1 MQQETFGKKPPVGL
15 FSIHPSGILSADAW
29 VRASFFVTGESSLMK
44 EPSILV
50 SSAAVHA
57 PQGRRMDI
65 RNIAIIAHVDHGK
78 TTLVDCILRQTQVHR
93 KIDEMGERIL
103 DSMDQER
110 ERGIT
115 IRAKNASVTYRGV
128 KINIVDTPGHAD
140 FGGEVERTLRMVDG
154 VLLLVDAKEGPMPQT
169 TFVLRKALA
178 LGHRAIVVINKVDR
192 PDAVVDDVVN
202 RTFDLFVH
210 LGATDEQL
218 DFPIVYTSA
227 LKGTAT
233 LDLNKGGTEIAPL
246 LDTVLDKIPAPAISR
261 HAPLQMLVLALAYD
275 SYKGKLAIGKIQ
287 SGSIARRQQV
297 VTIVK
302 DGSQIPGKVSDLS
315 VFAGLDRSDVEEAQA
330 GEIVAVAGLEEVH
343 IGDTIADAAQ
353 SVALP
358 RVSIDE
364 PTVQMTF
371 SVNNS
376 PFAGREGRFLT
387 SRHLRDRLFKEL
399 ETNVS
404 LRVQE
409 TDSADRFLVAGR
421 GELHLSVLIEQM
433 RREGYELQVS
443 QPEVILHR
451 DGETVTEPYEDLT
464 VQVPSDYQGP
474 VIEEIGRRR
483 GELRHMKLVHSD
495 GIASEMHLEYR
506 IPTRGI
512 IGLKNAL
519 MAKTRG
525 TVILHHV
532 FSGYESADEKAL
544 LIAPHGSLTA
554 FEQGTSTAYALFMA
568 QERGELFIG
577 PGVEVYQGMVVG
589 QNARDEDLDVNV
601 CKTKHLTNMRASGS
615 DEALVLTPPR
625 EMTLEFALEY
635 IGADELVEITP
646 KHLRIRKRL
655 LNPEDRRKARKSGK

>member
-1 MQQETFGKKPPVGL
+1 MDHPTSSPPAA
-15 FSIHPSGILSADAW
+15 HPL
-29 VRASFFVTGESSLMK
+29 R
-44 EPSILV
+44 
-50 SSAAVHA
+50 A
-57 PQGRRMDI
+57 PQGRRTDI

-78 TTLVDCILRQTQVHR
+78 TTLVDALLRQTRVHR
-93 KIDEMGERIL
+93 KIDDMGERIM

-115 IRAKNASVTYRGV
+115 IRAKNASVTYKDV

-178 LGHRAIVVINKVDR
+178 LGHKAIVVINKIDR
-192 PDAVVDDVVN
+192 PDAVIDDVVN

-227 LKGTAT
+227 IKGIAT
-233 LDLNKGGTEIAPL
+233 LDVNKPGTEITPL
-246 LDTVLDKIPAPAISR
+246 LETILDKIPAPAINR
-261 HAPLQMLVLALAYD
+261 EAPLQILVLALAYD
-275 SYKGKLAIGKIQ
+275 SYKGKMGIGKIQ
-287 SGSIARRQQV
+287 SGAIARRQQV
-297 VTIVK
+297 VTITK
-302 DGSQIPGKVSDLS
+302 DGGQVPGRVSDLS
-315 VFAGLDRSDVEEAQA
+315 VFSGLDRTDVEQAEA
-330 GEIVAVAGLEEVH
+330 GEIVAVAGLEEVN
-343 IGDTIADAAQ
+343 IGDTIADAANPI
-353 SVALP
+353 ALP

-376 PFAGREGRFLT
+376 PFAGREGKYLT
-387 SRHLRDRLFKEL
+387 SRHLRERLFKEL

-421 GELHLSVLIEQM
+421 GELHLGVLIEQM
-433 RREGYELQVS
+433 RREGYELQIS

-451 DGETVTEPYEDLT
+451 DGDVVTEPYEELT
-464 VQVPSDYQGP
+464 VQVPSEYQGP
-474 VIEEIGRRR
+474 VIEEIGKRQ
-483 GELRHMKLVHSD
+483 GELRHMKLVHSE
-495 GIASEMHLEYR
+495 GTASEMHIEYH

-512 IGLKNAL
+512 IGLKNIL
-519 MAKTRG
+519 LAKTRG

-532 FSGYESADEKAL
+532 FSGYAAADEKAL
-544 LIAPHGSLTA
+544 LVAPHGSLVA
-554 FEQGTSTAYALFMA
+554 FEAGTSTAYALFMT

-577 PGVEVYQGMVVG
+577 PGVDVYQGMVVG
-589 QNARDEDLDVNV
+589 QNSRDEDLDVNV
-601 CKTKHLTNMRASGS
+601 CKQKQLTNIRAAGS

-625 EMTLEFALEY
+625 EMTLEFAMEY
-635 IGADELVEITP
+635 IGPDELVEVTP
-646 KHLRIRKRL
+646 KSLRLRKRML
-655 LNPEDRRKARKSGK
+655 HPEDRRKAKKAAK

>member
-1 MQQETFGKKPPVGL
+1 MGQENSTSTTAHGL
-15 FSIHPSGILSADAW
+15 
-29 VRASFFVTGESSLMK
+29 R
-44 EPSILV
+44 
-50 SSAAVHA
+50 A
-57 PQGRRMDI
+57 PQGRRTDI

-78 TTLVDCILRQTQVHR
+78 TTLVDALLRQTRVHR
-93 KIDEMGERIL
+93 KIEDMGERIM

-115 IRAKNASVTYRGV
+115 IRAKNASVTYKDV

-178 LGHRAIVVINKVDR
+178 LGHKAIVVINKIDR
-192 PDAVVDDVVN
+192 PDAVIDDVVN

-218 DFPIVYTSA
+218 DFPIVYA
-227 LKGTAT
+227 AAIKGIAT
-233 LDLNKGGTEIAPL
+233 LDINKPGTEITPL
-246 LDTVLDKIPAPAISR
+246 LDTILDKIPAPAISR
-261 HAPLQMLVLALAYD
+261 EAPLQMLVLALAYD
-275 SYKGKLAIGKIQ
+275 SYKGKMGIGKIQ
-287 SGSIARRQQV
+287 SGSLSRRQQV

-302 DGSQIPGKVSDLS
+302 DGGLVQGRVSDLS
-315 VFAGLDRSDVEEAQA
+315 VFSGLDRTDVEEAEA
-330 GEIVAVAGLEEVH
+330 GEIVAVAGLDEVN
-343 IGDTIADAAQ
+343 IGDTIADAA
-353 SVALP
+353 SPSGLP
-358 RVSIDE
+358 RVTIDE

-376 PFAGREGRFLT
+376 PFAGREGKYLT
-387 SRHLRDRLFKEL
+387 SRHLRERLFKEL

-421 GELHLSVLIEQM
+421 GELHLGVLIEQM
-433 RREGYELQVS
+433 RREGYELQIS

-451 DGETVTEPYEDLT
+451 DGDTVTEPYEELT
-464 VQVPSDYQGP
+464 VQVPSEYQGP
-474 VIEEIGRRR
+474 VIEEIGKRR
-483 GELRHMKLVHSD
+483 GELRHMKLAHSE
-495 GIASEMHLEYR
+495 GSASEMHIEYH

-512 IGLKNAL
+512 IGLKNIL
-519 MAKTRG
+519 LAKTRG

-532 FSGYESADEKAL
+532 FSGYAAADEKAL
-544 LIAPHGSLTA
+544 LVAPHGSLVA
-554 FEQGTSTAYALFMA
+554 FEAGTSTAYALFMT

-589 QNARDEDLDVNV
+589 QNSRDEDLDVNV
-601 CKTKHLTNMRASGS
+601 CKQKQLTNMRAAGS

-625 EMTLEFALEY
+625 EMTLEFAMEY
-635 IGADELVEITP
+635 IGQDELVEVTP
-646 KHLRIRKRL
+646 KNLRLRKRM
-655 LNPEDRRKARKSGK
+655 LNPEDRRKAKKSGK